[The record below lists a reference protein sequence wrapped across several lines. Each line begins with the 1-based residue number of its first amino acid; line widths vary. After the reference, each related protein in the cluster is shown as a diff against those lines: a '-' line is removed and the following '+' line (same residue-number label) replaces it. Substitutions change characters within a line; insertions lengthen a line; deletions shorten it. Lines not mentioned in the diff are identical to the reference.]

1 MWYNPAAFLLDR
13 RDVIGAWL
21 ICGAIAAA
29 FFGYPA
35 VTSALDTWAG
45 TAPLRP
51 PVACLGAY
59 QRATGRL
66 SHRLEQGVHPVQRG
80 PLTV

>member
-35 VTSALDTWAG
+35 VTSGAG
-45 TAPLRP
+45 YLGGHRPITTACCVPG
-51 PVACLGAY
+51 C
-59 QRATGRL
+59 
-66 SHRLEQGVHPVQRG
+66 
-80 PLTV
+80 